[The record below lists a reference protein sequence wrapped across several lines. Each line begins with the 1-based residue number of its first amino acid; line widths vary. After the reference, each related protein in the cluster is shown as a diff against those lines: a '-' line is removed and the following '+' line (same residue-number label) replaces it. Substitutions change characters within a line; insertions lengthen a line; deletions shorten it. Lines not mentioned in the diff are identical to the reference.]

1 MLSPHAADDTFERL
15 YQNAEEQRIARDVRE
30 SVGNNECTFQP
41 EINERSRELARHSDD
56 RSLHEYLY
64 KEGLAKTLQ
73 RQSLGDY
80 KTTLR
85 HRMEDEEMEHCTFDP
100 VIWKGKK
107 KKSSKNNVIHDD
119 ESPSPSPSPSPTN
132 VSPTNASPESDTKR
146 YDDLL
151 LITQQI
157 NDNLE
162 HEQEEEEQE
171 EEEQEDENL
180 IDAEIKL
187 LEKEEEELMDEED
200 LMDEEV
206 LPPTTTAATA
216 EENQFEDDD
225 ETF

>member
-1 MLSPHAADDTFERL
+1 MEGSPDSLTVGERLYANAIERNLRKEKAEIDAKIKEESDCSFKPAVNKMLSPHAADDTFERL

-107 KKSSKNNVIHDD
+107 RNRVKTMLS
-119 ESPSPSPSPSPTN
+119 
-132 VSPTNASPESDTKR
+132 
-146 YDDLL
+146 
-151 LITQQI
+151 
-157 NDNLE
+157 
-162 HEQEEEEQE
+162 
-171 EEEQEDENL
+171 
-180 IDAEIKL
+180 
-187 LEKEEEELMDEED
+187 
-200 LMDEEV
+200 
-206 LPPTTTAATA
+206 TTTNLLHPHLRMYHQRMHLLKVILKGTMIYY
-216 EENQFEDDD
+216 
-225 ETF
+225 